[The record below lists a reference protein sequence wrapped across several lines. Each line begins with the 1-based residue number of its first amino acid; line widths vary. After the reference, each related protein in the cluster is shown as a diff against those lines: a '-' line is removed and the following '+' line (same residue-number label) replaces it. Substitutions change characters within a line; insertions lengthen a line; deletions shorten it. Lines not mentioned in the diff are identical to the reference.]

1 MEKAKLTFK
10 GQVTIPKRIREA
22 LSIVEGDSVIFSM
35 EGDHAV
41 VKPLKKTALGDFY
54 GSFPATRPY
63 PGSDAMRKEIHKKM
77 AQRFRK
83 DAKK

>member
-1 MEKAKLTFK
+1 
-10 GQVTIPKRIREA
+10 
-22 LSIVEGDSVIFSM
+22 M

-63 PGSDAMRKEIHKKM
+63 PGSDAMRKEIHEKM